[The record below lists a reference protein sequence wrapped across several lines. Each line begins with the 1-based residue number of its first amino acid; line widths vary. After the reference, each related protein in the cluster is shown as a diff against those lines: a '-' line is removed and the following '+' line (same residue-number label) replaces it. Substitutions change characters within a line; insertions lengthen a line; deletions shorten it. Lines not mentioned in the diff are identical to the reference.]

1 MNFAC
6 SIDVSVAPMDLLND
20 GSMKIGSVGGG
31 DSTGIFPRAGT
42 GMGSHSPTG
51 NSPLPSL
58 ATTAHSEHNPME
70 FVTPLSHDEDRIDA
84 FHDGE
89 PLR

>member
-1 MNFAC
+1 MLPA
-6 SIDVSVAPMDLLND
+6 SISGD
-20 GSMKIGSVGGG
+20 GGG
-31 DSTGIFPRAGT
+31 EISSPRGA